1 MKNSSDVPAVADSV
15 NPQALFDH
23 LPAGAG
29 RETPIA
35 VIGWGR
41 SGRAAADAL
50 RRRGLRVRAFDQKQ
64 PIDADFGGVD
74 LEVCDSAADLAD
86 RVRHCEPGLIVVSP
100 GVPQHAPVFALAHEL
115 SIPLWGEVELAWRLQ
130 QSSSFADRPWLAVTG
145 TNGKT
150 TTVGLL
156 GSMLRAGGARAVEVG
171 NIGTPIVEA
180 IDSDADVFAVELS
193 SFQLFTAESL
203 SPLASVCLN
212 VDADHVDWHGSVQA
226 YAAAKARVYE
236 NTQIACVYPAGDPDV
251 EHMVEE
257 ADVVEGARA
266 IGITLG
272 SPTPSQFGLVEDV
285 LVDRAFV
292 ANRYKEAAFL
302 ADFDDLRQVFG
313 QSVTPAIVCD
323 VLAAAALAR
332 AYGVS
337 PEDVRKG
344 LLSYRPENHRRTFI
358 THAADM
364 DWINDSKATNGH
376 AAVASLKGIPVGTAV
391 WIAGGDMKGQNFD
404 DIIPSVVDRLRGVVA
419 IGRDRSPLL
428 ESMARLAPQIPVV
441 EVDEHEDWMFS
452 VVNEAVA
459 LSRPGDTVILAPAA
473 ASWDQFDSYT
483 QRGEVFTDAV
493 MRLAEQWA
501 LQSAAGEAQ
510 SAGDS

>member
-1 MKNSSDVPAVADSV
+1 MSENPCPGHATSALEQILDGACLQAPVAVV
-15 NPQALFDH
+15 
-23 LPAGAG
+23 
-29 RETPIA
+29 
-35 VIGWGR
+35 GWGV
-41 SGRAAADAL
+41 SGRAAASAL
-50 RRRGLRVRAFDQKQ
+50 VRRGSAVNAFDEKDGRS
-64 PIDADFGGVD
+64 IEGVE
-74 LEVCDSAADLAD
+74 LFVCDSPQSLAQAVLD
-86 RVRHCEPGLIVVSP
+86 SAPSLIVVSP
-100 GVPQHAPVFALAHEL
+100 GIPCHHPVFHLAAQEG
-115 SIPLWGEVELAWRLQ
+115 IPLWGEVELAWQLQ
-130 QSSSFADRPWLAVTG
+130 EAEEHRGRPWLTVTG

-156 GSMLRAGGARAVEVG
+156 GSMLRAAGASALEVG

-180 IDSDADVFAVELS
+180 IDTDADVFAVELS
-193 SFQLFTAESL
+193 SFQLHTTSSV

-236 NTQIACVYPAGDPDV
+236 NTQVACVYPAGDPDV

-257 ADVVEGARA
+257 ADVIEGARA

-272 SPTPSQFGLVEDV
+272 SPLPSQCGMVDGV

-292 ANRYKEAAFL
+292 ANRHKEAAFL
-302 ADFDDLRQVFG
+302 MDLDDIRAVFG
-313 QSVTPAIVCD
+313 SNVTPAIVQD

-337 PEDVRKG
+337 PEDVRRG
-344 LLSYRPENHRRTFI
+344 LADYTPAGHRRTLVA
-358 THAADM
+358 HVADM

-376 AAVASLKGIPVGTAV
+376 AAVASLRGIPKGQAV
-391 WIAGGDMKGQNFD
+391 WIAGGDMKGQSFA
-404 DIIPSVVDRLRGVVA
+404 DIVPLIVDRLRGVVA
-419 IGRDRSPLL
+419 IGKDRSNLL
-428 ESMARLAPQIPVV
+428 DAMAQYAAHIPVV

-459 LSRPGDTVILAPAA
+459 LSRPGDTVVLAPAA

-483 QRGEVFTDAV
+483 QRGDVFVDAV
-493 MRLAEQWA
+493 RRLAEQWNSGA
-501 LQSAAGEAQ
+501 TNIGGQ
-510 SAGDS
+510 